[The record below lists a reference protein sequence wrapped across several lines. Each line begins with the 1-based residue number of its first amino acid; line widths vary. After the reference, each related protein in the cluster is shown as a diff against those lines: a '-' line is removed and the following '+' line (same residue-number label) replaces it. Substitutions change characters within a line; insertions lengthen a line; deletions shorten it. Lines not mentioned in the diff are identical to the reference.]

1 MSKMRQPKY
10 GTLSAVP
17 VGLYGDPR
25 CYGSVRGC
33 CRRPGCTC
41 GRRPEI
47 DDAAL
52 YYHVLGASSLGAAS
66 LGRASLGRGHAP
78 RRRSAASVHGAA
90 GAGAAADVYLAA
102 AAASDPLLRKLSR
115 KDRFSSVSSRRS
127 ILECDVTAYDL
138 IKKYLRTPAAPDS
151 DDDDLNS
158 NVLLNGAKKNGS
170 RAAIASGH
178 PSPRQS
184 PAKSSAGTS
193 SRPPASLE
201 LWPEEPD
208 PDYDEDSDVG
218 LEAGRFKD
226 LKISYSP
233 PLVRKVSVPAAPKT
247 RADAAAA
254 SSSASSSS
262 TTRRSQS
269 CSPVRPATAAAAASS
284 KNPTLSSQPRSILKK
299 KKAPERK
306 SLNATHRG
314 RVSHGTHS
322 KKVTFQEGGD
332 SVASQAWEEEP
343 WENPHEIFPETKK
356 TRPRIDASWDVVATT
371 ASTGRQTAYV
381 NGTARRRHGN
391 AVPTPSA
398 NGAAESAQ
406 SRKKEATLALKADSK
421 SESRTEAYGERRLLP
436 REEKKNAKTEHKVEQ
451 QFNTE
456 VRVRGNHK
464 VEMKSH
470 PRIDIR
476 IEHTTENQS
485 PKNGQKAAVIPV
497 SSTVSF
503 DSEPERQY
511 HQVNG
516 SFNGK
521 GGVSVN
527 CDVQASLSNRGTSIN
542 IVPCSEQKGISLE
555 VNGSN
560 SPCSSYEADAD
571 YEVISSY
578 NSEDTKLTGLDAG
591 KVATEQETKVAE
603 LKPSRL
609 QEGILQQANGN
620 EAEEC
625 KLSLQQE
632 SNDECLKDMREG
644 GAIHIQKD
652 MTTRSPEVPRSPQRI
667 SPPLSPSSTSNIR
680 NSSEH
685 FNSQVASNLDPFQGC
700 KPDGSASSEPSDVSI
715 KTDAEVNKTPQ
726 PQEPPVPTKA
736 ATVADTRT
744 EETPPL
750 VSECENSKNQVLPL
764 QNAEHGVEMRAPPH
778 GPHAN
783 DASKSTR
790 PECPARKKHD
800 LQKSAKGDS
809 SKDPKSPPPRTGKP
823 SPQRNA
829 NAKSRDTRIY
839 QKVGVKVLPTKAEAN
854 SDVKLSL
861 PMEHRISRPLS
872 PPPPIPACSTSP
884 RRVPA
889 GLRCADESLAEG
901 DPTSEQEDS
910 SGTVMVTTQ
919 TSTGTRV
926 LISSH
931 GRLSGSYP
939 VRRSPAKRR
948 PRMRHSAPQLDGD
961 SARALFAPL
970 SLMPTADTA
979 VRQRRPTPTK
989 ESTSTFYVS
998 LSSSSSGELKS
1009 EEESDVPVAGRGSE
1023 AEDDE
1028 EEEPVYADTLPTA
1041 VCPPTPDGP
1050 IYDDCELPPEPLYE
1064 ELPEHPP
1071 QPQHREKKLLSFE
1084 SPQKSFFEGA
1094 SKADIL
1100 GYLEDAKERGLEN
1113 LVGDTVSFE
1122 ALAEDAALDKIVT
1135 LEEELV
1141 CPKCEKKRTERREI
1155 ITEIVQTEIKYG
1167 HDLRIVKEEFYK
1179 PIETAGLL
1187 TKQQLEEIFL
1197 NLDELIEVNASFSE
1211 KLQDA
1216 LDIASEQ
1223 GDEEYT
1229 TVDIGKLFLG
1239 ATGMLQAFQTYC
1251 VRQMENTLLRRMN
1264 LAAFLMAPVQR
1275 VTKYPLLLSRLFKV
1289 TPYSHQDR
1297 ESLRDAQL
1305 QVQLHLERINQLT
1318 REGNPTKIWRR
1329 ISSISVNPRRAQN
1342 NVGVGSIKLRK
1353 MALDLLKWNRDETRF
1368 VLAGR
1373 LLVAE
1378 LPTSGSSGR
1387 GVRFAALHGLLA
1399 VLGRPE
1405 LQLPARSGARQL
1417 APLPAKHGNP
1427 RRRPAARQGEGRKV
1441 RPAQGAVSPRALLKE
1456 ANDACFAGECVQ
1468 RLVSVPRTYSRSDPI
1483 LNRGQPWAKPRCS
1496 RPVRS
1501 GGGMFD
1507 SGPLRL
1513 LRYNRQRDKTS
1524 GAPVRAS
1531 CTIELGT
1538 PLVVQAENSME
1549 TREWLKQLRYHAKD
1563 LGSWRRRRNGMANIM
1578 INGMDRY

>member
-78 RRRSAASVHGAA
+78 RRRSAASVVHG
-90 GAGAAADVYLAA
+90 GGAAADVYLAA
-102 AAASDPLLRKLSR
+102 AADPLLRKLNR

-151 DDDDLNS
+151 DDDDLNC
-158 NVLLNGAKKNGS
+158 NVLLNGGKKNGS
-170 RAAIASGH
+170 SAAIKPGSP
-178 PSPRQS
+178 PSRQS
-184 PAKSSAGTS
+184 PAKNAAV

-233 PLVRKVSVPAAPKT
+233 PLVRKVSAPAAAKT
-247 RADAAAA
+247 RAEA
-254 SSSASSSS
+254 SSSC
-262 TTRRSQS
+262 TRRSQS
-269 CSPVRPATAAAAASS
+269 CSPVRPAAKS
-284 KNPTLSSQPRSILKK
+284 PTLSSQPRGILKK

-314 RVSHGTHS
+314 RSSHGTY
-322 KKVTFQEGGD
+322 KKVTFQEG
-332 SVASQAWEEEP
+332 SECASSQAWEEEP
-343 WENPHEIFPETKK
+343 WENPHEARPEAKK
-356 TRPRIDASWDVVATT
+356 TRPRLDSSWEAVATKSRPAT
-371 ASTGRQTAYV
+371 YV
-381 NGTARRRHGN
+381 NGQSNTKRRH
-391 AVPTPSA
+391 ATA
-398 NGAAESAQ
+398 NGATEGAQ
-406 SRKKEATLALKADSK
+406 TRKSEAAAVLKADSK
-421 SESRTEAYGERRLLP
+421 FEPGGDTYAERRLPP
-436 REEKKNAKTEHKVEQ
+436 REERKAGKAELKLEQ
-451 QFNTE
+451 RFNTQ

-464 VEMKSH
+464 VEVKPQ

-476 IEHTTENQS
+476 IEHTSENQS
-485 PKNGQKAAVIPV
+485 PKLDQKSAVVPV
-497 SSTVSF
+497 SSAVSV
-503 DSEPERQY
+503 DSEPDRQY

-516 SFNGK
+516 SFYSK
-521 GGVSVN
+521 GEVSVN
-527 CDVQASLSNRGTSIN
+527 CDVRSSSGSHGTNIN
-542 IVPCSEQKGISLE
+542 IVPCSEEKGISLE
-555 VNGSN
+555 VNGN
-560 SPCSSYEADAD
+560 DSPCSSYDADAD

-578 NSEDTKLTGLDAG
+578 NSQDTKLAGNDAG
-591 KVATEQETKVAE
+591 KVAVEAESKVTEK
-603 LKPSRL
+603 KYHPL
-609 QEGILQQANGN
+609 QEGVLREGSGDKK
-620 EAEEC
+620 EEC
-625 KLSLQQE
+625 KSSIQE
-632 SNDECLKDMREG
+632 TFEDEYSKDARDDRVKSDTPDKTSETP
-644 GAIHIQKD
+644 Q
-652 MTTRSPEVPRSPQRI
+652 SPQLV
-667 SPPLSPSSTSNIR
+667 SPPLSPKPVSYGRDSPSERYDGQVTSNHDVSRGCKQDVVIGL
-680 NSSEH
+680 E
-685 FNSQVASNLDPFQGC
+685 ASNTTSKTEPAVKKSS
-700 KPDGSASSEPSDVSI
+700 KPQA
-715 KTDAEVNKTPQ
+715 
-726 PQEPPVPTKA
+726 PPVPTQTQSVPEAGPEKTSLQVSDREDVKGQVFLRQEA
-736 ATVADTRT
+736 ESVT
-744 EETPPL
+744 ENAPL
-750 VSECENSKNQVLPL
+750 TQ
-764 QNAEHGVEMRAPPH
+764 
-778 GPHAN
+778 GPEIK

-800 LQKSAKGDS
+800 VQNTRTDV
-809 SKDPKSPPPRTGKP
+809 SKDHKSPQPREGKL
-823 SPQRNA
+823 SQQRNTKA
-829 NAKSRDTRIY
+829 DTRIY
-839 QKVGVKVLPTKAEAN
+839 QKVGVKVLPTKAEAT
-854 SDVKLSL
+854 SDLKLSL

-872 PPPPIPACSTSP
+872 PPPPIPAGSASP
-884 RRVPA
+884 RRVS
-889 GLRCADESLAEG
+889 ADELLPEG
-901 DPTSEQEDS
+901 SAGGSEQAAG
-910 SGTVMVTTQ
+910 GTVMVTTQ

-970 SLMPTADTA
+970 SLVPPAAA
-979 VRQRRPTPTK
+979 VRRRSTPPK

-998 LSSSSSGELKS
+998 LSTTSSSGSSELRA
-1009 EEESDVPVAGRGSE
+1009 EEEADVRGPE
-1023 AEDDE
+1023 AQDG
-1028 EEEPVYADTLPTA
+1028 EEEPVYADTLPSVA
-1041 VCPPTPDGP
+1041 CPPTPDGP
-1050 IYDDCELPPEPLYE
+1050 IYDDCEVPPEPVYE

-1122 ALAEDAALDKIVT
+1122 ALAEDAALDKIPTGADVERNDSGIGGDRYSEPLDPPAAGNSEEQRCADCDQQVT
-1135 LEEELV
+1135 GEEELV

-1155 ITEIVQTEIKYG
+1155 ITEIVQTELKYG
-1167 HDLRIVKEEFYK
+1167 HDLRIIKEEFYK

-1197 NLDELIEVNASFSE
+1197 NLDELMEVNASFAE

-1229 TVDIGKLFLG
+1229 TVDIGKLFLA
-1239 ATGMLQAFQTYC
+1239 ATGMLQAYQTYC
-1251 VRQMENTLLRRMN
+1251 VRQASASLSLMAQEKEKELLRIFLRVSQMENTLLRRMN

-1275 VTKYPLLLSRLFKV
+1275 VTKYPLLLSRLYKV

-1305 QVQLHLERINQLT
+1305 RVQLHLERINQLT

-1368 VLAGR
+1368 VLAGK

-1378 LPTSGSSGR
+1378 QPASSSSGR

-1399 VLGRPE
+1399 VLGRPNSNYR
-1405 LQLPARSGARQL
+1405 PDL
-1417 APLPAKHGNP
+1417 AHDNSLLFP
-1427 RRRPAARQGEGRKV
+1427 RNTGIRDG
-1441 RPAQGAVSPRALLKE
+1441 ALLLAKE
-1456 ANDACFAGECVQ
+1456 KAGKFVLPREPLSLGSCIISCDPELKDCFEIQ
-1468 RLVSVPRTYSRSDPI
+1468 EY
-1483 LNRGQPWAKPRCS
+1483 
-1496 RPVRS
+1496 
-1501 GGGMFD
+1501 
-1507 SGPLRL
+1507 
-1513 LRYNRQRDKTS
+1513 TS
-1524 GAPVRAS
+1524 KEGF
-1531 CTIELGT
+1531 LFK
-1538 PLVVQAENSME
+1538 AENSME

>member
-1 MSKMRQPKY
+1 MRQPKY

-17 VGLYGDPR
+17 AGLYGDPR

-66 LGRASLGRGHAP
+66 LGRASLGRGHSP
-78 RRRSAASVHGAA
+78 RRRSAASVHSAA
-90 GAGAAADVYLAA
+90 GRAADEAYLTA

-170 RAAIASGH
+170 GAAVTASRP
-178 PSPRQS
+178 PSRQQGAKS
-184 PAKSSAGTS
+184 PAV

-233 PLVRKVSVPAAPKT
+233 PLVRKISAPATT
-247 RADAAAA
+247 RTRGEA
-254 SSSASSSS
+254 SSSTS
-262 TTRRSQS
+262 TRRSHS
-269 CSPVRPATAAAAASS
+269 CSPVRPATAASPPPTKTAASS
-284 KNPTLSSQPRSILKK
+284 TQPRGILKK
-299 KKAPERK
+299 KKAQERK
-306 SLNATHRG
+306 SAAAATHRG
-314 RVSHGTHS
+314 RANGIH
-322 KKVTFQEGGD
+322 KRVTFQEG
-332 SVASQAWEEEP
+332 SEPSTSQAWEEP
-343 WENPHEIFPETKK
+343 WENPHETRPEAKK
-356 TRPRIDASWDVVATT
+356 TRPRLDTSWEGVTTPATT
-371 ASTGRQTAYV
+371 STRATVHV
-381 NGTARRRHGN
+381 NGQGTAKRRQ
-391 AVPTPSA
+391 ASAPSSVT
-398 NGAAESAQ
+398 GVVSEAAP
-406 SRKKEATLALKADSK
+406 SRRNEAAALAKVDPKYEHRGGTRSERRQLAKEDKKSPK
-421 SESRTEAYGERRLLP
+421 SEPKA
-436 REEKKNAKTEHKVEQ
+436 EQ

-456 VRVRGNHK
+456 VRVRGNQK
-464 VEMKSH
+464 AEVKSH
-470 PRIDIR
+470 PRIDVKL
-476 IEHTTENQS
+476 EHANENQS
-485 PKNGQKAAVIPV
+485 PKLDKNVALVPIGAIA
-497 SSTVSF
+497 SF

-511 HQVNG
+511 SQVTGACNDKDG
-516 SFNGK
+516 ISVTCDLRASPSNHGTNVNV
-521 GGVSVN
+521 VSCTV
-527 CDVQASLSNRGTSIN
+527 
-542 IVPCSEQKGISLE
+542 EKGISVE
-555 VNGSN
+555 VNGN
-560 SPCSSYEADAD
+560 HSPSSSYEDDAD
-571 YEVISSY
+571 YEAISGYQPENINLASHDY
-578 NSEDTKLTGLDAG
+578 QKITFAAEDKLMMKKAY
-591 KVATEQETKVAE
+591 
-603 LKPSRL
+603 PSR
-609 QEGILQQANGN
+609 EANLRGTSGTQRL
-620 EAEEC
+620 EEELLIQDSSKVEC
-625 KLSLQQE
+625 LS
-632 SNDECLKDMREG
+632 DECHDSDVFLQTEAPNKS
-644 GAIHIQKD
+644 HK
-652 MTTRSPEVPRSPQRI
+652 SPEIPRSPRL
-667 SPPLSPSSTSNIR
+667 SPPPLSPKAAALPEGSQNGDFNCPTSTRDDIGECKAGASGNLAENIVPNKVQADVHEGVIVQDSSTPAQPLTLPDAKPRKKIP
-680 NSSEH
+680 
-685 FNSQVASNLDPFQGC
+685 QQGS
-700 KPDGSASSEPSDVSI
+700 PDI
-715 KTDAEVNKTPQ
+715 K
-726 PQEPPVPTKA
+726 
-736 ATVADTRT
+736 
-744 EETPPL
+744 PPL
-750 VSECENSKNQVLPL
+750 VRAGS
-764 QNAEHGVEMRAPPH
+764 NAGVKRAPAQTTTAN
-778 GPHAN
+778 HAVN
-783 DASKSTR
+783 EAR
-790 PECPARKKHD
+790 PECPARRKHD
-800 LQKSAKGDS
+800 PQRSVKGDAV
-809 SKDPKSPPPRTGKP
+809 KDTKSPPPPRDGKP
-823 SPQRNA
+823 NQERNA
-829 NAKSRDTRIY
+829 KPNPRDTRIY
-839 QKVGVKVLPTKAEAN
+839 QKVGVKVLPTKAETN
-854 SDVKLSL
+854 SDVKMSL
-861 PMEHRISRPLS
+861 PVEHRISRPLS
-872 PPPPIPACSTSP
+872 PPPPIPAGPSVTRQASLDEP
-884 RRVPA
+884 PDGGRPA
-889 GLRCADESLAEG
+889 
-901 DPTSEQEDS
+901 S
-910 SGTVMVTTQ
+910 SAGGGTVMVTTH

-970 SLMPTADTA
+970 SLVPLEAAPPLPPQNAAAT
-979 VRQRRPTPTK
+979 VQRRPTPPK

-998 LSSSSSGELKS
+998 LSSSSGHSSEPKS
-1009 EEESDVPVAGRGSE
+1009 EEDSDSDAVGVRSPV
-1023 AEDDE
+1023 EDED
-1028 EEEPVYADTLPTA
+1028 EEPVYADTLPTVVSPA
-1041 VCPPTPDGP
+1041 PTDCT
-1050 IYDDCELPPEPLYE
+1050 IYDDCELPPEPVYE
-1064 ELPEHPP
+1064 ELPDHPL
-1071 QPQHREKKLLSFE
+1071 PQHREKKLLSFE

-1122 ALAEDAALDKIVT
+1122 VLADDAATALQVDKIPTGADVERNDSGIGGDRYGEPLDPPAAGNCEEQRCADCDQQVT
-1135 LEEELV
+1135 GEEELV

-1187 TKQQLEEIFL
+1187 SKQQLEEIFL
-1197 NLDELIEVNASFSE
+1197 NLDELIEVNTGFSE

-1239 ATGMLQAFQTYC
+1239 ASGMLQAYQTYC
-1251 VRQMENTLLRRMN
+1251 VRQASASMSLMAQEKEKELLRIFLRVSQMENTLLRRMN

-1275 VTKYPLLLSRLFKV
+1275 VTKYPLLLSRLYKV

-1305 QVQLHLERINQLT
+1305 RVQLHLERINQLT

-1378 LPTSGSSGR
+1378 QPTSGR
-1387 GVRFAALHGLLA
+1387 GVRFAAVHGLLA
-1399 VLGRPE
+1399 VLGRPNSNYR
-1405 LQLPARSGARQL
+1405 PDL
-1417 APLPAKHGNP
+1417 AHDNSLLFP
-1427 RRRPAARQGEGRKV
+1427 RNTGIRDG
-1441 RPAQGAVSPRALLKE
+1441 ALLLAKE
-1456 ANDACFAGECVQ
+1456 KAGKFVLPREPLSLGSCIISCDPELKDCFEIQ
-1468 RLVSVPRTYSRSDPI
+1468 EY
-1483 LNRGQPWAKPRCS
+1483 
-1496 RPVRS
+1496 
-1501 GGGMFD
+1501 
-1507 SGPLRL
+1507 
-1513 LRYNRQRDKTS
+1513 TS
-1524 GAPVRAS
+1524 KEGF
-1531 CTIELGT
+1531 LFK
-1538 PLVVQAENSME
+1538 AENSME

>member
-1 MSKMRQPKY
+1 MRQPKY

-17 VGLYGDPR
+17 AGLYGDPR

-66 LGRASLGRGHAP
+66 LGRASLGRGHSP
-78 RRRSAASVHGAA
+78 RRRSAASVHAAA
-90 GAGAAADVYLAA
+90 GRAADEAYLTA

-170 RAAIASGH
+170 SAAVTASRP
-178 PSPRQS
+178 PSRQQGAKS
-184 PAKSSAGTS
+184 PAV

-208 PDYDEDSDVG
+208 PDYDEDSDVA

-233 PLVRKVSVPAAPKT
+233 PLVRKISAPATT
-247 RADAAAA
+247 RTRGEA
-254 SSSASSSS
+254 SSSTS
-262 TTRRSQS
+262 TRRSHS
-269 CSPVRPATAAAAASS
+269 CSPVRPATAASPPSTKNATSS
-284 KNPTLSSQPRSILKK
+284 TQPRGILKK
-299 KKAPERK
+299 KKAQEKK
-306 SLNATHRG
+306 SVAAATHRG
-314 RVSHGTHS
+314 RSNGIH
-322 KKVTFQEGGD
+322 KRVTFQEG
-332 SVASQAWEEEP
+332 SEPSTSQAWEEP
-343 WENPHEIFPETKK
+343 WENPHETRPETKK
-356 TRPRIDASWDVVATT
+356 ARPRLDSSWEVVTPPVTTSTRATVH
-371 ASTGRQTAYV
+371 V
-381 NGTARRRHGN
+381 NGQGTAKRRN
-391 AVPTPSA
+391 ATAPSSVT
-398 NGAAESAQ
+398 GGIYETIPSRRSEAAAM
-406 SRKKEATLALKADSK
+406 AKADPK
-421 SESRTEAYGERRLLP
+421 SEPRGVTRSERRQLAK
-436 REEKKNAKTEHKVEQ
+436 EEKKAPKFEPKAEQ

-464 VEMKSH
+464 VEVKSH
-470 PRIDIR
+470 PRIGIKL
-476 IEHTTENQS
+476 EHANENQS
-485 PKNGQKAAVIPV
+485 PKLDQNIALVPIGAIP
-497 SSTVSF
+497 SF

-511 HQVNG
+511 
-516 SFNGK
+516 S
-521 GGVSVN
+521 
-527 CDVQASLSNRGTSIN
+527 QASSAGNHKTGISVSCDLRASPTNHGTN
-542 IVPCSEQKGISLE
+542 VNVVPCAVEKGISVE
-555 VNGSN
+555 VNGNDIPSG
-560 SPCSSYEADAD
+560 SYEDGAD
-571 YEVISSY
+571 YEAISGY
-578 NSEDTKLTGLDAG
+578 QPENIKLATLDDEKIDSEAEDKLTKKQACPSSEVNLR
-591 KVATEQETKVAE
+591 ET
-603 LKPSRL
+603 SGNQRL
-609 QEGILQQANGN
+609 EVEPLIQANSTVESLSDKCDDRDVSPQA
-620 EAEEC
+620 EASI
-625 KLSLQQE
+625 KSY
-632 SNDECLKDMREG
+632 K
-644 GAIHIQKD
+644 
-652 MTTRSPEVPRSPQRI
+652 SPEIPRSSMFSP
-667 SPPLSPSSTSNIR
+667 PPLSPKTASHPEGAQTRDFNCPTSTRDDVEERKTGASGNVVDNIVPNKVQADVHESINVQHSSTTT
-680 NSSEH
+680 
-685 FNSQVASNLDPFQGC
+685 QAPTLPDA
-700 KPDGSASSEPSDVSI
+700 KPRKKLPQMSPDV
-715 KTDAEVNKTPQ
+715 K
-726 PQEPPVPTKA
+726 
-736 ATVADTRT
+736 
-744 EETPPL
+744 PPL
-750 VSECENSKNQVLPL
+750 VRAGSNV
-764 QNAEHGVEMRAPPH
+764 GVQRAAAQATTVS
-778 GPHAN
+778 HASN
-783 DASKSTR
+783 ETR

-800 LQKSAKGDS
+800 PQGGIKGDAA
-809 SKDPKSPPPRTGKP
+809 KYTRSPQPPRDGK
-823 SPQRNA
+823 SNQERNA
-829 NAKSRDTRIY
+829 KPNARDTRIY
-839 QKVGVKVLPTKAEAN
+839 QKVGVKVLPTKAETN
-854 SDVKLSL
+854 SDVKMSL
-861 PMEHRISRPLS
+861 PVEHRISRPLS
-872 PPPPIPACSTSP
+872 PPPPIPAGPSVTRQASLDEP
-884 RRVPA
+884 PDGGRPA
-889 GLRCADESLAEG
+889 
-901 DPTSEQEDS
+901 S
-910 SGTVMVTTQ
+910 SAAGGTVMVTTH

-970 SLMPTADTA
+970 SLMPLEAAPPLPPQNGAT
-979 VRQRRPTPTK
+979 VQRRSTPPK

-998 LSSSSSGELKS
+998 LGSSSGNSSEPKS
-1009 EEESDVPVAGRGSE
+1009 EEDSDSDLVGARSPV
-1023 AEDDE
+1023 EDDD
-1028 EEEPVYADTLPTA
+1028 EEPVYADTLPTVVSPA
-1041 VCPPTPDGP
+1041 PTDCT
-1050 IYDDCELPPEPLYE
+1050 IYDDCELPPEPVYE
-1064 ELPEHPP
+1064 ELPDHPL
-1071 QPQHREKKLLSFE
+1071 PQHREKKLLSFE

-1122 ALAEDAALDKIVT
+1122 VLADDAATALQVDKIPTGADVERNDSGIGGDRYGEPLDPPAAGNCEEQRCADCDQQVT
-1135 LEEELV
+1135 GEEELV

-1187 TKQQLEEIFL
+1187 SKQQLEEIFL
-1197 NLDELIEVNASFSE
+1197 NLDELIEVNTGFSE

-1239 ATGMLQAFQTYC
+1239 ASGMLQAYQTYC
-1251 VRQMENTLLRRMN
+1251 VRQASASLSLMAQEKEKELLRIFLRVSQMENTLLRRMN

-1275 VTKYPLLLSRLFKV
+1275 VTKYPLLLSRLYKV

-1305 QVQLHLERINQLT
+1305 RVQLHLERINQLT

-1378 LPTSGSSGR
+1378 QPTSGR
-1387 GVRFAALHGLLA
+1387 GVRFAAVHGLLA
-1399 VLGRPE
+1399 VLGRPNSNYR
-1405 LQLPARSGARQL
+1405 PDL
-1417 APLPAKHGNP
+1417 AHDNSLLFP
-1427 RRRPAARQGEGRKV
+1427 RNTGIRDG
-1441 RPAQGAVSPRALLKE
+1441 ALLLAKE
-1456 ANDACFAGECVQ
+1456 KAGKFVLPREPLSLGSCIISCDPELKDCFEIQ
-1468 RLVSVPRTYSRSDPI
+1468 EY
-1483 LNRGQPWAKPRCS
+1483 
-1496 RPVRS
+1496 
-1501 GGGMFD
+1501 
-1507 SGPLRL
+1507 
-1513 LRYNRQRDKTS
+1513 TS
-1524 GAPVRAS
+1524 KEGF
-1531 CTIELGT
+1531 LFK
-1538 PLVVQAENSME
+1538 AENSME

>member
-1 MSKMRQPKY
+1 MRQPKY

-78 RRRSAASVHGAA
+78 RRRSAVSVHGSA
-90 GAGAAADVYLAA
+90 GPGAAADVYLAA

-170 RAAIASGH
+170 RAAITSGRT
-178 PSPRQS
+178 SPRQS
-184 PAKSSAGTS
+184 PAKTTAGTS

-247 RADAAAA
+247 RAESAATP
-254 SSSASSSS
+254 SSSS
-262 TTRRSQS
+262 SSSTRRSQS
-269 CSPVRPATAAAAASS
+269 CSPVRPATTAAAPTS
-284 KNPTLSSQPRSILKK
+284 KSPTLSSQPRSILKK

-332 SVASQAWEEEP
+332 TVASQAWEEEP
-343 WENPHEIFPETKK
+343 WENPHETSRETKK
-356 TRPRIDASWDVVATT
+356 TRPRMDASWDAVAAAT
-371 ASTGRQTAYV
+371 SSVRQTAYV
-381 NGTARRRHGN
+381 NGTTTKKRH
-391 AVPTPSA
+391 ATAAPTPST
-398 NGAAESAQ
+398 NGVPENGQ
-406 SRKKEATLALKADSK
+406 SRKNEAALAHKADSK
-421 SESRTEAYGERRLLP
+421 SESRVEVYGERKLMQ
-436 REEKKNAKTEHKVEQ
+436 REDKKPARAEHVVEQ

-456 VRVRGNHK
+456 VRVRDNHK

-476 IEHTTENQS
+476 IEHQTGNQS
-485 PKNGQKAAVIPV
+485 TKVDEKVLD
-497 SSTVSF
+497 SSAVSF
-503 DSEPERQY
+503 DSESERQY
-511 HQVNG
+511 QQVNG
-516 SFNGK
+516 SFKGNG
-521 GGVSVN
+521 GISVN
-527 CDVQASLSNRGTSIN
+527 CEVQGSPSHRRTSIN
-542 IVPCSEQKGISLE
+542 IAPCSEQKGIYIEL
-555 VNGSN
+555 NGSE

-571 YEVISSY
+571 YEVISNY
-578 NSEDTKLTGLDAG
+578 NSNDTKLTGPESRNIA
-591 KVATEQETKVAE
+591 AEQETKAAE
-603 LKPSRL
+603 QRPSL
-609 QEGILQQANGN
+609 PQEGALHQENGN
-620 EAEEC
+620 GSEGF
-625 KLSLQQE
+625 KLPHKE
-632 SNDECLKDMREG
+632 DFKNGCLKDMREA
-644 GAIHIQKD
+644 GATHPQNG
-652 MTTRSPEVPRSPQRI
+652 MSSLSPEVPRSPQCH
-667 SPPLSPSSTSNIR
+667 SPPLSPHATSNAR
-680 NSSEH
+680 KSLSEDADR
-685 FNSQVASNLDPFQGC
+685 QEDSNMDSLHGC
-700 KPDGSASSEPSDVSI
+700 KPGVVASEPADVPS
-715 KTDAEVNKTPQ
+715 KTDVQANKTSKPLELPVTTKGAAVHETSTKDTSPQ
-726 PQEPPVPTKA
+726 
-736 ATVADTRT
+736 D
-744 EETPPL
+744 
-750 VSECENSKNQVLPL
+750 SECENSTRNVLPS
-764 QNAEHGVEMRAPPH
+764 QNAEHGTEKHPPVHEPLASDAPK
-778 GPHAN
+778 A
-783 DASKSTR
+783 AR

-800 LQKSAKGDS
+800 LQKSDKGDS
-809 SKDPKSPPPRTGKP
+809 SKDSKLLPPRTAKP

-829 NAKSRDTRIY
+829 NAKQRDTRIY

-872 PPPPIPACSTSP
+872 PPPPIPATTSP
-884 RRVPA
+884 RRVPV
-889 GLRCADESLAEG
+889 DDSLAEG
-901 DPTSEQEDS
+901 DPTSEQAAS

-970 SLMPTADTA
+970 SLVPTADEA

-998 LSSSSSGELKS
+998 LSSSSGELKS
-1009 EEESDVPVAGRGSE
+1009 EEETDLPVVGRSSE

-1028 EEEPVYADTLPTA
+1028 EEEDEPVYADTLPTA

-1050 IYDDCELPPEPLYE
+1050 IYDDCELPPEPVYE
-1064 ELPEHPP
+1064 ELPDHPP

-1113 LVGDTVSFE
+1113 LVGETVSFE
-1122 ALAEDAALDKIVT
+1122 ALAEDAALDKIPTGADVERNDSGIGGDRYSEPLDPPAAGNNEEQRCADCDQQVT
-1135 LEEELV
+1135 REEELV

-1251 VRQMENTLLRRMN
+1251 VRQASASLSLMAQEKEKELLRIFLRVSQMENTLLRRMN

-1378 LPTSGSSGR
+1378 LPASGSSGR
-1387 GVRFAALHGLLA
+1387 SVRFAALHGLLA
-1399 VLGRPE
+1399 VLGRPNSNYRPDLAHDNSLLFPRNTGIRDGALVLAKEKAGKFVLPREPLSLGSCIISCDPE
-1405 LQLPARSGARQL
+1405 LKDCFEIQEYTS
-1417 APLPAKHGNP
+1417 K
-1427 RRRPAARQGEGRKV
+1427 EGFLFK
-1441 RPAQGAVSPRALLKE
+1441 
-1456 ANDACFAGECVQ
+1456 
-1468 RLVSVPRTYSRSDPI
+1468 
-1483 LNRGQPWAKPRCS
+1483 
-1496 RPVRS
+1496 
-1501 GGGMFD
+1501 
-1507 SGPLRL
+1507 
-1513 LRYNRQRDKTS
+1513 
-1524 GAPVRAS
+1524 
-1531 CTIELGT
+1531 
-1538 PLVVQAENSME
+1538 AENSME

>member
-1 MSKMRQPKY
+1 MRQPKY

-90 GAGAAADVYLAA
+90 GPGAATDVYLAA

-170 RAAIASGH
+170 RAAITSGH
-178 PSPRQS
+178 PSPRRS
-184 PAKSSAGTS
+184 PAKGSAGTS

-233 PLVRKVSVPAAPKT
+233 PLVRKMSVPAMPKARPDT
-247 RADAAAA
+247 AAA
-254 SSSASSSS
+254 SSTTSSS
-262 TTRRSQS
+262 TRRSQS
-269 CSPVRPATAAAAASS
+269 CSPVRPTTTTTTASS
-284 KNPTLSSQPRSILKK
+284 KSPTLSSQPRSILKK

-314 RVSHGTHS
+314 RVSHKTNS
-322 KKVTFQEGGD
+322 KKVTFQEAGD
-332 SVASQAWEEEP
+332 TVSSQAWEEEP
-343 WENPHEIFPETKK
+343 WENPHEAARDTKK
-356 TRPRIDASWDVVATT
+356 TRPRIDSSWDVVAAATP
-371 ASTGRQTAYV
+371 SVRQSVYV
-381 NGTARRRHGN
+381 NGAPKRR
-391 AVPTPSA
+391 
-398 NGAAESAQ
+398 NGAATVSASGAAENNSQ
-406 SRKKEATLALKADSK
+406 PRKNEAAFMHKADSK
-421 SESRTEAYGERRLLP
+421 SESRVEVYGECRLLP
-436 REEKKNAKTEHKVEQ
+436 KEDKKTAKAEHKVEQ

-464 VEMKSH
+464 VEVKSP
-470 PRIDIR
+470 PRIR
-476 IEHTTENQS
+476 IEPPTESQS
-485 PKNGQKAAVIPV
+485 PKLGEKAAVIPSNSAV
-497 SSTVSF
+497 NF

-516 SFNGK
+516 SFKGN
-521 GGVSVN
+521 GGVGVN
-527 CDVQASLSNRGTSIN
+527 CHAQESSNNRRTNIN
-542 IVPCSEQKGISLE
+542 IVPCNEQKGIYLDL
-555 VNGSN
+555 NGSE

-571 YEVISSY
+571 YEVISSLSSDET
-578 NSEDTKLTGLDAG
+578 NVTGLVTG
-591 KVATEQETKVAE
+591 KIAVEQETKVAE
-603 LKPSRL
+603 QTPN
-609 QEGILQQANGN
+609 ILQGT
-620 EAEEC
+620 
-625 KLSLQQE
+625 LQQE
-632 SNDECLKDMREG
+632 NGNTTEGLGSSHQDESERECLKDKREG
-644 GAIHIQKD
+644 GATHIENG
-652 MTTRSPEVPRSPQRI
+652 MSSRSPEVPRSPQHV
-667 SPPLSPSSTSNIR
+667 SPPLSPNSASHVR
-680 NSSEH
+680 NPSGVPFDSRKD
-685 FNSQVASNLDPFQGC
+685 SNLDPLHQY
-700 KPDGSASSEPSDVSI
+700 KPDVVANLENTHLPSKSND
-715 KTDAEVNKTPQ
+715 EVNKTSKPK
-726 PQEPPVPTKA
+726 ELPVPARATAVQDTKA
-736 ATVADTRT
+736 K
-744 EETPPL
+744 ETLLPD
-750 VSECENSKNQVLPL
+750 SECENPTRQVLPSL
-764 QNAEHGVEMRAPPH
+764 SVERGTEKHSPAH
-778 GPHAN
+778 GPPLD
-783 DASKSTR
+783 DASKTAR

-800 LQKSAKGDS
+800 VQKSAKGDGS
-809 SKDPKSPPPRTGKP
+809 REPKPPAPRAGKP
-823 SPQRNA
+823 SSPPRNA
-829 NAKSRDTRIY
+829 NTKQRDSRIY

-854 SDVKLSL
+854 SDGKLSL

-872 PPPPIPACSTSP
+872 PPPPIPASSASP
-884 RRVPA
+884 RRAPT
-889 GLRCADESLAEG
+889 DDSLVEG
-901 DPTSEQEDS
+901 DATTEQAAS

-970 SLMPTADTA
+970 SLVPTADA
-979 VRQRRPTPTK
+979 RQRRPTPTK

-998 LSSSSSGELKS
+998 LGSSSSSSGELKS
-1009 EEESDVPVAGRGSE
+1009 EEESDLPVVGRSSE
-1023 AEDDE
+1023 DED
-1028 EEEPVYADTLPTA
+1028 EPVYADTLPTA

-1050 IYDDCELPPEPLYE
+1050 IYDDCEVPPEPVYE
-1064 ELPEHPP
+1064 ELPDHPP
-1071 QPQHREKKLLSFE
+1071 QLREKKLLSFE

-1122 ALAEDAALDKIVT
+1122 ALAEDAALDKIPTGADVERNDSGIGGDRYSEPLDPPAAGNNEEQRCADCDQQVT

-1187 TKQQLEEIFL
+1187 TKLQLEEIFL

-1251 VRQMENTLLRRMN
+1251 VRQASASLSLMAQEKEKELLRIFLRVSQMENTLLRRMN

-1275 VTKYPLLLSRLFKV
+1275 VTKYPLLLNRLFKV

-1378 LPTSGSSGR
+1378 LPASGSSGR

-1399 VLGRPE
+1399 VLGRPNSNYR
-1405 LQLPARSGARQL
+1405 PDL
-1417 APLPAKHGNP
+1417 AHDNSLLFP
-1427 RRRPAARQGEGRKV
+1427 RNTGIRDG
-1441 RPAQGAVSPRALLKE
+1441 ALLLAKE
-1456 ANDACFAGECVQ
+1456 KAGKFVLPREPLSLGSCIISCDPELKDCFEIQ
-1468 RLVSVPRTYSRSDPI
+1468 EY
-1483 LNRGQPWAKPRCS
+1483 
-1496 RPVRS
+1496 
-1501 GGGMFD
+1501 
-1507 SGPLRL
+1507 
-1513 LRYNRQRDKTS
+1513 TS
-1524 GAPVRAS
+1524 KEGF
-1531 CTIELGT
+1531 LFK
-1538 PLVVQAENSME
+1538 AENSME

>member
-1 MSKMRQPKY
+1 MRQPKY

-1122 ALAEDAALDKIVT
+1122 ALAEDAALDKIPTGADVERNDSGIGGDRYSEPLDPPAAGNSEEQRCADCDQQVT

-1251 VRQMENTLLRRMN
+1251 VRQASASLSLMTQEKEKELLRIFLRVSQMENTLLRRMN

-1399 VLGRPE
+1399 VLGRPNSNYR
-1405 LQLPARSGARQL
+1405 PDL
-1417 APLPAKHGNP
+1417 AHDNSLLFP
-1427 RRRPAARQGEGRKV
+1427 RNTGIRDG
-1441 RPAQGAVSPRALLKE
+1441 ALLLAKE
-1456 ANDACFAGECVQ
+1456 KAGKFVLPREPLSLGSCIISCDPELKDCFEIQ
-1468 RLVSVPRTYSRSDPI
+1468 EY
-1483 LNRGQPWAKPRCS
+1483 
-1496 RPVRS
+1496 
-1501 GGGMFD
+1501 
-1507 SGPLRL
+1507 
-1513 LRYNRQRDKTS
+1513 TS
-1524 GAPVRAS
+1524 KEGF
-1531 CTIELGT
+1531 LFK
-1538 PLVVQAENSME
+1538 AENSME